1 MQLLHTP
8 RWLTPA
14 FAWMLWGD
22 LRWVR
27 GEAVAQRC
35 WRCWIKFQAM
45 TSWAKTSDSS
55 LKRQRQ
61 ISLQRWKW
69 RVQVILESILYIFE
83 SIILHRIRL
92 ISFSGLVIDP
102 RHQVE
107 ISPILLCTVG
117 PASQEHVGFLVQSLR
132 EAWNHVCKISFQLGG
147 RQGTKKHRCPCLKP
161 PVPDCSCGWFEV
173 STHFNSV
180 SSKSIMFR
188 WEVIKT
194 NDSEKVHLCIS
205 LGLSTL
211 FNTWS
216 VFFFEI
222 TDRAGSVYDLSP
234 ELEEEHV
241 TWWHPFLSILVA
253 TVGPWNRWNALRSEL
268 RCAYQLRVLGEIN
281 PAAWQG
287 PIGQGAFL
295 QTDEKKGGLRVLD
308 FHFKT
313 HQQCHYISNIYM
325 EECFRWFSDS
335 PTCREKVIWHAG
347 CWHNL

>member
-14 FAWMLWGD
+14 FAWTLWGD

-173 STHFNSV
+173 CTHFNSV

-216 VFFFEI
+216 VFFWNHGPCWFSI
-222 TDRAGSVYDLSP
+222 WPFARAWRGTC
-234 ELEEEHV
+234 H
-241 TWWHPFLSILVA
+241 LVA
-253 TVGPWNRWNALRSEL
+253 YHSCRFLWPQWDPEIAEMLSGQNFVVLISSE
-268 RCAYQLRVLGEIN
+268 
-281 PAAWQG
+281 
-287 PIGQGAFL
+287 
-295 QTDEKKGGLRVLD
+295 
-308 FHFKT
+308 
-313 HQQCHYISNIYM
+313 S
-325 EECFRWFSDS
+325 
-335 PTCREKVIWHAG
+335 
-347 CWHNL
+347 